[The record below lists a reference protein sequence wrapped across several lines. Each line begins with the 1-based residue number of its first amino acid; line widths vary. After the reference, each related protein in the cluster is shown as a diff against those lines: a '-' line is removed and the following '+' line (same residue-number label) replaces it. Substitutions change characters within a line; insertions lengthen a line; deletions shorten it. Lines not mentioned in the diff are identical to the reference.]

1 MPRKWA
7 YILIF
12 TVFTLVILS
21 AWEIY
26 KAFEKEKDVGEYR
39 IYATS
44 MSRDFDVDLLEDIS
58 KLQSEILVK
67 SMDITPGTGSLD

>member
-7 YILIF
+7 YVLIL
-12 TVFTLVILS
+12 TVFSLVILS

-26 KAFEKEKDVGEYR
+26 KAFEKEQDVSEYK

-44 MSRDFDVDLLEDIS
+44 ISRDFDVGLLEDIGN
-58 KLQSEILVK
+58 LQSEILVK
-67 SMDITPGTGSLD
+67 NRDIAPRTESFD